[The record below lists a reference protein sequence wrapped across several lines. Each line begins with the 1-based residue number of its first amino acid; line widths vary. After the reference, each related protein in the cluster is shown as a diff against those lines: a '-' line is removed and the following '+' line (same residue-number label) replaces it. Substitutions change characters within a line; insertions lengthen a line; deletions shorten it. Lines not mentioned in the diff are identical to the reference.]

1 MGVWYSMEG
10 TVKVRPC
17 EEVKEIVERF
27 NAESSTELT
36 ASYTDNGDG
45 TATVD
50 FEGGM
55 QCSVG
60 RPDELDTIAKE
71 LGPYTLE
78 PAMLTTV
85 LDDEEI
91 RMFIGKE
98 EDKAATESNDTL
110 EEIKGLLQY
119 LTPDDK
125 GKLKT
130 LLEG

>member
-17 EEVKEIVERF
+17 EEVQEIVERF
-27 NAESSTELT
+27 NGESGTELT
-36 ASYTDNGDG
+36 ASYGDNGDG
-45 TATVD
+45 TAEVE
-50 FEGGM
+50 FSGGIR
-55 QCSVG
+55 CSIG
-60 RPDELDTIAKE
+60 TPDELDTIAKE

-78 PAMLTTV
+78 PAMLTTN

-91 RMFIGKE
+91 RMFIGKD
-98 EDKAATESNDTL
+98 EDKTATESNDTL

-125 GKLKT
+125 GKLKA